1 MRPVITIIA
10 NHRWINL
17 FIGLIVLVAGG
28 AELSDNLIHDWQ
40 QKELNLRAAHGVALL
55 GFWHVLKAFA
65 DIFESF
71 EYLAV
76 SSAAT
81 SEIEAQSDGSDDE
94 IKS

>member
-28 AELSDNLIHDWQ
+28 AELSDNLIHDWR
-40 QKELNLRAAHGVALL
+40 QKELHLGAAHGIVVY
-55 GFWHVLKAFA
+55 GFWHVLRALA
-65 DIFESF
+65 EIFESF

-76 SSAAT
+76 SSAAA
-81 SEIEAQSDGSDDE
+81 SELEAKSDGPRLN
-94 IKS
+94 